1 MYLSRFRAASAALA
15 GTGFAAAL
23 VLGAAAVPAQAAGP
37 AHPDLYVKIIG
48 RQMSAGIVDKYF
60 TVEVGNHGTIPATK
74 TKVTFDTSKGDS
86 RYTYTGIGAD
96 GTRCEGAVCTFDAL
110 APGQVVSFS
119 LYIERTGRELTTVG
133 SAGSITASV
142 TSAEPDAKPGDNT
155 TTADFSVVP
164 AGIDLTP
171 YTAVWTGQ
179 RGDNHVKAGDR
190 WPLVVGIGSAGDVT
204 QHPEAV
210 TITIEVPHSVGFVE
224 RYQDCTYETDWYGT
238 PKPAGT
244 VYGPSTVTCT
254 VPWLPLGH
262 GMVLHGKR
270 GEKSIDLFT
279 LAFGSNLDGPA
290 YKDIKIS
297 ARTATLPVLPA
308 CALAAQPTCETLA
321 REVADEAGLKLPTG
335 PGSAKPAPEIEPA
348 DNDVAYQIATGA
360 NPADLVVTAG
370 KATGKV
376 GDTVDMRIDV
386 KNRGPAD
393 APSWRAELTAPT
405 GTKFVGTTDAWCGKA
420 SPAKPASKLVCD
432 HPALLPVSA
441 GPYTAGI
448 SFTAKVKI
456 LSANVGGDGLVT
468 VSQPGT
474 EKNAADNKARIQIEV
489 PGAGNGN
496 GGGAGG
502 GPAGGAAGGPAGGAA
517 GGPAGGG
524 GAAPASGG
532 LPVTGSQVALIAT
545 AGGIALLIGAVLFVL
560 TKRRRVALVT
570 PDE

>member
-1 MYLSRFRAASAALA
+1 MPLSRLRTASAGLA
-15 GTGFAAAL
+15 VSAAAF
-23 VLGAAAVPAQAAGP
+23 VLGAAAAPAHAATP

-48 RQMSAGIVDKYF
+48 RQMSAGIVDKFF
-60 TVEVGNHGTIPATK
+60 TVEVGNHGTVPATK

-86 RYTYTGIGAD
+86 RYTYTGNGAD
-96 GTRCEGAVCTFDAL
+96 AGRCEGAVCTFDTL

-119 LYIERTGRELTTVG
+119 LYIERVGRELTTVG

-142 TSAEPDAKPGDNT
+142 SSTEPDAKPADNT
-155 TTADFSVVP
+155 TTADFTVAP

-171 YTAVWTGQ
+171 YTVVWTGQ

-190 WPLVVGIGSAGDVT
+190 WPLVVGIGNAGEVT

-270 GEKSIDLFT
+270 GNKSIDLFT

-290 YKDIKIS
+290 YKDIKVS
-297 ARTATLPVLPA
+297 ARTATLPALPA
-308 CALAAQPTCETLA
+308 CALAATPTCETLA
-321 REVADEAGLKLPTG
+321 RELADEAGLKLPTG

-348 DNDVAYQIATGA
+348 DNDATFQIATAA
-360 NPADLVVTAG
+360 NPADLAVTAG

-376 GDTVDMRIDV
+376 GDTVEV
-386 KNRGPAD
+386 KINVKDQGPAD

-405 GTKFVGTTDAWCGKA
+405 GTTFVGTSDAWCAKA
-420 SPAKPASKLVCD
+420 SPAKPATSLVCD
-432 HPALLPVSA
+432 HPSLLPMSA
-441 GPYTAGI
+441 GPCTAGVT
-448 SFTAKVKI
+448 FTAKVKI
-456 LSANVGGDGLVT
+456 LSANVGTNGLVV

-474 EKNAADNKARIQIEV
+474 EKNSADNKARIEIEV
-489 PGAGNGN
+489 PSVGT
-496 GGGAGG
+496 GGGAAGG
-502 GPAGGAAGGPAGGAA
+502 APAGGAA
-517 GGPAGGG
+517 
-524 GAAPASGG
+524 AAPAGGG
-532 LPVTGSQVALIAT
+532 LPVTGSAVALIAA
-545 AGGIALLIGAVLFVL
+545 AGGVALLVGAVLFVL
-560 TKRRRVALVT
+560 TRRRRVALVT

>member
-1 MYLSRFRAASAALA
+1 MHLPRFRAASTALV

-23 VLGAAAVPAQAAGP
+23 ALGAAAVPAQAAGP

-48 RQMSAGIVDKYF
+48 RQLSADIPDKYF
-60 TVEVGNHGTIPATK
+60 TVEVGNHGTVPATN

-86 RYTYTGIGAD
+86 RYTYTGDAAD
-96 GTRCEGAVCTFDAL
+96 TGRCEAAVCTFDTL

-119 LYIERTGRELTTVG
+119 LYVQRVGRELTTVG
-133 SAGSITASV
+133 GAGSITLSASS
-142 TSAEPDAKPGDNT
+142 TEPDAKPADNK
-155 TTADFSVVP
+155 TTADFTVVP
-164 AGIDLTP
+164 AGVDLVT
-171 YTAVWTGQ
+171 YTATWTGQ

-190 WPLVVGIGSAGDVT
+190 WPLIVGITNAGELT
-204 QHPEAV
+204 QRPEAV

-224 RYQDCTYETDWYGT
+224 RYQDCTYEKDWYGT

-262 GMVLHGKR
+262 GMVLTGKR
-270 GEKSIDLFT
+270 GDKSVDLFT

-290 YKDIKIS
+290 YKDIKVS
-297 ARTATLPVLPA
+297 ARTATLPTLPA
-308 CALAAQPTCETLA
+308 CALTATPTCETLA
-321 REVADEAGLKLPTG
+321 RELADEAGLKLPTG
-335 PGSAKPAPEIEPA
+335 PGSANPAREVEPA
-348 DNDVAYQIATGA
+348 DNDTTFQIATGA
-360 NPADLVVTAG
+360 NPADLAVTAG

-376 GDTVDMRIDV
+376 GDTVDVKIDV
-386 KNRGPAD
+386 KNQGPAD
-393 APSWRAELTAPT
+393 APSWRAELTAPA

-420 SPAKPASKLVCD
+420 SPAKPVSKLVCD

-441 GPYTAGI
+441 GPYKAGV

-456 LSANVGGDGLVT
+456 LSANVGGDGLVA

-474 EKNAADNKARIQIEV
+474 EKNAADNKARIQIDV
-489 PGAGNGN
+489 PGAGD

-502 GPAGGAAGGPAGGAA
+502 PAVGGA
-517 GGPAGGG
+517 AGGG

-545 AGGIALLIGAVLFVL
+545 AGGIALLVGVLLFVL